1 MRSTQANLQP
11 SLSNSLIFT
20 ISKFQIMKKT
30 YIQPSTFA
38 ITLHH
43 QTHLM
48 EPTALNTGGGD
59 LGGGITEG
67 GGEGANTKGS
77 SNIWDEE
84 W

>member
-1 MRSTQANLQP
+1 
-11 SLSNSLIFT
+11 
-20 ISKFQIMKKT
+20 MKKT

-48 EPTALNTGGGD
+48 EPTALVGD
-59 LGGGITEG
+59 GDFGGGITEG
-67 GGEGANTKGS
+67 GDGGANTKGS